1 MRVLSIRAGLTDV
14 KDEDMARNDTPA
26 FIATWLKTLNDA
38 TFAEVAP
45 DPEAT
50 AIFSA
55 DMINGFLHE
64 GPLASE
70 RVNAL
75 AGPVVAVFEAAWE
88 HGVREFVLL
97 QDTHDPAT
105 PEFRAYPPHC
115 VAGTSESTTVP
126 ELANL
131 PFRDSFTVIEKNS
144 LNPAVERTFDDWLVA
159 HPRIVNAIVVG
170 DCTDLCTYQ
179 LAMHLRMRA
188 NALNLRTFDVIVPA
202 NAVDTFD
209 IPAKADTEVGQAHPG
224 DFFHNVFLY
233 HMASNGIRIVQ
244 SLRANAG

>member
-1 MRVLSIRAGLTDV
+1 
-14 KDEDMARNDTPA
+14 MARNDTPT
-26 FIATWLKTLNDA
+26 FISSWLKTLNDA

-55 DMINGFLHE
+55 DMINGFLYE
-64 GPLASE
+64 GPLASD
-70 RVNAL
+70 RVKAL
-75 AGPVVAVFEAAWE
+75 ARPVASVFKDAWD
-88 HGVREFVLL
+88 HGVREFLLL
-97 QDTHDPAT
+97 QDTHDPST

-115 VAGTSESTTVP
+115 VVGTSESATIP
-126 ELANL
+126 DLSKL
-131 PFRDSFTVIEKNS
+131 PFADSFTVIEKNS
-144 LNPAVERTFDDWLVA
+144 LNPAVEATFDDWLDA
-159 HPRIVNAIVVG
+159 HPQIVNAIVVG

-188 NALNLRTFDVIVPA
+188 NALNLQKFDVIVPA

-209 IPAKADTEVGQAHPG
+209 IPAAGTEVGQAHPG

-233 HMASNGIRIVQ
+233 HMMSNGIRIVR
-244 SLRANAG
+244 SLGNDAD